1 MTLTVRDRADTIG
14 TLRYIS
20 VFAMET
26 LARWVPTTPDL
37 EAKIIFGRHIWEFAQ
52 HADALGKRT
61 HELRAALHYSP
72 EPTAEYLAALEALR
86 ALQGSGERVAACYD
100 ALVPDLVARYT
111 AFLES
116 TDPFLD
122 EPSVR
127 VVQRNLT
134 DLARMRDESVA
145 LRRERADLAL
155 GGGAPAIA
163 ARLAACTSCVRF
175 RAPVA
180 GAAERLA

>member
-1 MTLTVRDRADTIG
+1 MTLTVRERADTIG

-52 HADALGKRT
+52 HADGLGKRT

-72 EPTAEYLAALEALR
+72 EPTPAYLAALTALR
-86 ALQGSGERVAACYD
+86 ALQASGERVTACYD
-100 ALVPDLVARYT
+100 TLVPDLVARYS
-111 AFLES
+111 AFLAS
-116 TDPFLD
+116 TDAFLD

-127 VVQRNLT
+127 VIERNLA
-134 DLARMRDESVA
+134 DLRRMRDESLA
-145 LRRERADLAL
+145 LRRERADLAVS
-155 GGGAPAIA
+155 GAAPAIA
-163 ARLAACTSCVRF
+163 PLFAACDAYVRF